1 MAPGG
6 LSPSNE
12 EYLKTLWTLQEWS
25 GSPTPPG
32 ELAARTGVRPST
44 VSDALRRLQ
53 AAGLIER
60 APYGSVTL
68 TEQGVAQA
76 LPLVRRHRLLELFLV
91 RTLGYTWDE
100 VHAEADAIE
109 HSVSALM
116 VERID
121 AALGFPRLDPHG
133 DPIPAPDGTVADPG
147 LIPLAG
153 AGAGERLRVR
163 RVDDGDATLLI
174 RLREAGIGLGTV
186 VVVEPSAPF
195 DDVAIV
201 TVIGSSDGD
210 GLAGVISSPDALQ
223 SSDGG
228 GSADVVGTG
237 GRQLSLSREDC
248 HRVLVSPEPARPS

>member
-1 MAPGG
+1 MSA
-6 LSPSNE
+6 SNE

-25 GSPTPPG
+25 GSPTAPG
-32 ELAARTGVRPST
+32 DLAARTGVRPST

-76 LPLVRRHRLLELFLV
+76 LALVRRHRLLELFLV
-91 RTLGYTWDE
+91 RTLGYAWDE

-109 HSVSALM
+109 HTVSALM

-133 DPIPAPDGTVADPG
+133 DPIPSADGAVEHLG
-147 LIPLAG
+147 LAPLAD

-163 RVDDGDATLLI
+163 RVDDRDAGLLR
-174 RLREAGIGLGTV
+174 RLREAGVGLGTL
-186 VVVEPSAPF
+186 VVVEPSSPF
-195 DDVAIV
+195 EDVAV
-201 TVIGSSDGD
+201 VSVVSATDD
-210 GLAGVISSPDALQ
+210 
-223 SSDGG
+223 DGG
-228 GSADVVGTG
+228 AED
-237 GRQLSLSREDC
+237 GRRLTLSREDC
-248 HRVLVSPEPARPS
+248 ERVLISPEPSRAP